1 MNTPMKFTVQST
13 AGHKGKSLSFDAQ
26 WETVLV
32 HAPSGD
38 LLGILPWSAII
49 DRAIQNFDDR
59 EYAHSRNYPRTPL
72 ALKIRYS
79 TPEGRQ
85 IDSLTGGIG
94 GGGLFIESSEPLPPG
109 TMLTVEFALPHR
121 PGQKL
126 RATGKVA
133 WTRKKPERYLL
144 FPGMGI
150 QFIEIEEE
158 AQKDLIELV
167 EALNRNR
174 LSS

>member
-1 MNTPMKFTVQST
+1 MNTPMKLTVQST

-49 DRAIQNFDDR
+49 DRAIQNFDDSP
-59 EYAHSRNYPRTPL
+59 YAHSRNYPRTPL
-72 ALKIRYS
+72 ALKILYS
-79 TPEGRQ
+79 TPDGKQ
-85 IDSLTGGIG
+85 IDSLTGGVG

-109 TMLTVEFALPHR
+109 TMLTVEFTLPHR
-121 PGQKL
+121 PAHKL
-126 RATGKVA
+126 QATGKVA
-133 WTRKKPERYLL
+133 WTRKKPEGHLL

-150 QFIEIEEE
+150 QFIEIEEQ
-158 AQKDLIELV
+158 ARKDIIELV